1 MNIVRGFFSGLFS
14 FILVIV
20 LVALGLIITINH
32 TILNPGFV
40 ISELDKLDVQSL
52 IMNEVRHQL
61 PVEDPY
67 ITEVI
72 DNVAIEL
79 EPWLKEQTISVIY
92 AGYAYLKGDAE
103 LSLVI
108 PLEEV
113 RSTVKDHVARMMRES
128 PPPELEGASEA
139 EIEFFLTLLY
149 AGIDNQVP
157 EQIEINE
164 EFLGS
169 EIAEQLQTAKE
180 IIAYIEL
187 GYKVLIG
194 LAAVLV
200 LLIALIQWWRAKPIA
215 RFTGIAFAIAGVVS
229 LIAIFTARFIILQI
243 IPTDIPAEIMSIL
256 PGLISDSSYPLL
268 IYSIAILATGIGLIV
283 LSLKLRLHD

>member
-14 FILVIV
+14 FVLVIV
-20 LVALGLIITINH
+20 LVALGIVITINH
-32 TILNPGFV
+32 TLLNPDFI
-40 ISELDKLDVQSL
+40 ISELDKLNVQSL
-52 IMNEVRHQL
+52 IMDEVRHQL

-72 DNVAIEL
+72 DKVTIEL

-92 AGYAYLKGDAE
+92 AGYAYLKEDAQ
-103 LSLVI
+103 LNIVI

-113 RSTVKDHVARMMRES
+113 RSSLKDCVARMMRES
-128 PPPELEGASEA
+128 PPSELEGASEA

-149 AGIDNQVP
+149 AEIDNQVP

-164 EFLGS
+164 ELIGT

-180 IIAYIEL
+180 IVAYIEL

-194 LAAVLV
+194 LAAFLV
-200 LLIALIQWWRAKPIA
+200 LLIAFIQW
-215 RFTGIAFAIAGVVS
+215 
-229 LIAIFTARFIILQI
+229 
-243 IPTDIPAEIMSIL
+243 
-256 PGLISDSSYPLL
+256 
-268 IYSIAILATGIGLIV
+268 
-283 LSLKLRLHD
+283 